1 MKKSE
6 LSEAVMSKA
15 GLETKRQADAVVD
28 AVFEVITKALSQG
41 EDVAITGFGA
51 FKVRKRSAKVGI
63 NPRTGEK
70 VNIPAKTVPKFS
82 AGKALK
88 EAVA

>member
-1 MKKSE
+1 
-6 LSEAVMSKA
+6 MSKA